1 MKILIYT
8 GYHNPQLSK
17 QVWLDKGIGGTE
29 YCYIKLAE
37 ALYKQGHNVVVSGE
51 VEEGINDGVHY
62 IPLEQLKKH
71 QSPMSYENEGVLR
84 GYDHYDVVIAGQY
97 INYYK
102 ELKRKK
108 ITYDKV
114 IFWLHNEDGW
124 YNWYRGNIM
133 NIRDIKYA
141 FDRID
146 KLVCVSELHASIM
159 KAKLKA
165 LDYITP
171 KSTTYIQSIDNAID
185 LDDWNNIRANRIKG
199 RIVWSSSPDRGLKHI
214 LDNWSELKRDN
225 PELTLH
231 IACPPYASDWDKGLI
246 DQDGVRWLGALSPKL
261 LKEEQLRAE
270 YWIYQSDYLE
280 TYCITGLEMMMA
292 KVKCMTN
299 GTGNLKNLFSGDR
312 GMIIND
318 DPATIG
324 KMITRDKTDRT
335 FARKWVKQTDK
346 AYEWAKTQTW
356 DVRVNEWL
364 NLINSL

>member
-1 MKILIYT
+1 M
-8 GYHNPQLSK
+8 
-17 QVWLDKGIGGTE
+17 
-29 YCYIKLAE
+29 
-37 ALYKQGHNVVVSGE
+37 
-51 VEEGINDGVHY
+51 
-62 IPLEQLKKH
+62 
-71 QSPMSYENEGVLR
+71 
-84 GYDHYDVVIAGQY
+84 
-97 INYYK
+97 
-102 ELKRKK
+102 
-108 ITYDKV
+108 
-114 IFWLHNEDGW
+114 
-124 YNWYRGNIM
+124 
-133 NIRDIKYA
+133 
-141 FDRID
+141 
-146 KLVCVSELHASIM
+146 CVSELHANIM

-171 KSTTYIQSIDNAID
+171 KPTTYIQSIDNAID
-185 LDDWNNIRANRIKG
+185 LDDWNGIEANRIKG

-246 DQDGVRWLGALSPKL
+246 DQDGVRWLGALSPRL

-318 DPATIG
+318 NPATIG